1 MEDTVLI
8 KEQQNDHPVY
18 SEATRNRLRRIEGQV
33 RGILSMMSNQTNCND
48 VVTQLSAVRAALD
61 KLVVQV
67 VAADLTD
74 ELRAKLMQNEDVEP
88 LIRDALG
95 RMTKM
100 R

>member
-1 MEDTVLI
+1 MEDTVLSNNTD
-8 KEQQNDHPVY
+8 EVRVY

-33 RGILSMMSNQTNCND
+33 RGILGMMNNQTNCND

-67 VAADLTD
+67 IAADLTD
-74 ELRAKLMQNEDVEP
+74 ELRAKLMENQDVEP
-88 LIRDALG
+88 LIRDALE
-95 RMTKM
+95 RMSKI